1 MVEIRKKLVDV
12 DQNEFLVL
20 ISKGKRKITYL
31 YGSVEKEKI
40 PKNIMPILLT
50 EILILL

>member
-40 PKNIMPILLT
+40 PKI
-50 EILILL
+50 